1 MITLRAGCTTAEYVW
16 SCGIAEATVIE
27 EKDDDDQPLED
38 ENNIDE
44 CDEISA
50 DVDAPPSDELPLLF
64 FFDSESTGG
73 SMYNNHI
80 IKVGS
85 CSAWFN

>member
-1 MITLRAGCTTAEYVW
+1 MITLRAVGCTTAVYVGL
-16 SCGIAEATVIE
+16 SGTAEATSYTVIE
-27 EKDDDDQPLED
+27 EKDDDDQPFKD

-64 FFDSESTGG
+64 FFDFESTGG
-73 SMYNNHI
+73 SMYNDYSI
-80 IKVGS
+80 EVG
-85 CSAWFN
+85 AK

>member
-1 MITLRAGCTTAEYVW
+1 M
-16 SCGIAEATVIE
+16 
-27 EKDDDDQPLED
+27 ED

-50 DVDAPPSDELPLLF
+50 DIDALPSDELPLL

-80 IKVGS
+80 IKVGAKVVAVPDS
-85 CSAWFN
+85 VSITQHQYGSLIHTSQGCTEQMWDYCTDVIS